1 MKKLILI
8 DGYGFVFRAYHS
20 LPDMIRHDKTPIGAV
35 YGFLKMMLNILENMK
50 MTHCAVVLDSG
61 GKTFRNDMY
70 QEYKANRP
78 PCPENLIPQFEIIRE
93 AIESLNLATLQ
104 KQGFEADDIIAT
116 IARNAEKEGFEVVIV
131 SSDKDLM
138 QLIDGNILMFD
149 PMKAKII
156 GKNEVIEKFGV
167 EPRQIIDFLS
177 LLGDASDNIP
187 GVKGVGNKTACELL
201 KEFDNLE
208 NLLENYQE
216 IKSDRK
222 RELIKSGFESARLSK
237 SLVKLDE
244 NVVLNVEINDLILK
258 DIDAKKLLNFLA
270 IQGFASLF
278 RSVKNKF
285 KIDDINYDEI
295 AKQQA
300 LELQKN
306 YQQQNQVNVLNNE
319 EDYSDYK
326 NSVFVDLCAQNTDF
340 RQCLMQIRNSGEVVI
355 EAEDNGANKYLAFL
369 IKNQSSLVLFY
380 CFSNDIF
387 NLLLNLEKD
396 NQAKYLSQ
404 KIPENLLMDDLFAN
418 LSPSANKDYND
429 NNHEIILLLQQIIED
444 ESVNKLSFNSKW
456 LLKRTAIWHNFE
468 SSKLIFDDVGLIFHL
483 ASGKTNQDLIEIAT
497 IFYPL
502 SPLIAEFNQLST
514 LLHKNKNDEIS
525 DKKPLI
531 LKIMAIRAYFT
542 SLIYQKSLAEILQ
555 KKLSTLYQKL
565 EKPLLMVLA
574 YMEKNGILLDLSK
587 ANQLSQEFALLIDSL
602 TKEIYNLAGCEF
614 NIASPKQLSEIL
626 FNKMQIK
633 FPEELKSSNK
643 KEPENKLHSTNAEIL
658 SKLSDDGFKIAGLLL
673 EFRHLSKLK
682 NTYLDALPK
691 EINPNSKR
699 IHTTFLSNSTI
710 TGRLSSR
717 NPNLQNIPIKT
728 KEGKMI
734 RRCFIAGSNKILI
747 SADYS
752 QVELRILA
760 HLADIES
767 LIYAFNNNQDIH
779 LITAS
784 QIFELEPEKIYEDL
798 RRKAKAINFGIIYGI
813 SGFGLAKQLN
823 IKRGDASNYIKAY
836 FAKYDG
842 VKQYIDKTIEQAKE
856 QKSVKTIFGRN
867 CLIENIDNKNS
878 LLRLEAERL
887 AVNATIQGSA
897 SDIIK
902 KAMINLKNIFYKKQL
917 EAKILLQIHDELII
931 EAEEKQAHL
940 IAEIV
945 KETMSD
951 VIKLKVPLKVD
962 IAISKHW

>member
-20 LPDMIRHDKTPIGAV
+20 LPEMIRHDKTPIGAV

-50 MTHCAVVLDSG
+50 MSHCVVVLDSG
-61 GKTFRNDMY
+61 GKTFRNDIY

-93 AIESLNLATLQ
+93 AISSLNLATLQ

-138 QLIDGNILMFD
+138 QLINENILMFD
-149 PMKAKII
+149 PIKAKII

-187 GVKGVGNKTACELL
+187 GVKGIGNKTACELL

-208 NLLENYQE
+208 NLLENYQN

-244 NVVLNVEINDLILK
+244 NVVLNVEINDLTLK

-295 AKQQA
+295 SKQQA

-306 YQQQNQVNVLNNE
+306 YQQQNQANNLQN
-319 EDYSDYK
+319 EDYLNYK
-326 NSVFVDLCAQNTDF
+326 NILFIDLCANDTDF
-340 RQCLMQIRNSGEVVI
+340 KQCLMQIKISGEVVI
-355 EAEDNGANKYLAFL
+355 EAEDNGVNKYLAFL
-369 IKNQSSLVLFY
+369 VKNQSSLMIFY
-380 CFSNDIF
+380 CLNNDIF
-387 NLLLNLEKD
+387 GDLLELEKD
-396 NQAKYLSQ
+396 NQPKYSSKQ
-404 KIPENLLMDDLFAN
+404 ESENLLINDLFAN
-418 LSPSANKDYND
+418 LGVAENENYNKKNY
-429 NNHEIILLLQQIIED
+429 EIIWLLQQIIED

-456 LLKRTAIWHNFE
+456 LLKKTAIWHNFQL
-468 SSKLIFDDVGLIFHL
+468 SKLVFDDVGLIFHL

-542 SLIYQKSLAEILQ
+542 RLIYQKSLTELLQ

-565 EKPLLMVLA
+565 EKPLLMVLV

-587 ANQLSQEFALLIDSL
+587 TNQLSKEFTLLIDNL

-643 KEPENKLHSTNAEIL
+643 KEPENKLYSTNAEIL
-658 SKLSDDGFKIAGLLL
+658 SKLSDNGFKIADLLL

-699 IHTTFLSNSTI
+699 IHS
-710 TGRLSSR
+710 
-717 NPNLQNIPIKT
+717 
-728 KEGKMI
+728 
-734 RRCFIAGSNKILI
+734 
-747 SADYS
+747 
-752 QVELRILA
+752 
-760 HLADIES
+760 
-767 LIYAFNNNQDIH
+767 
-779 LITAS
+779 
-784 QIFELEPEKIYEDL
+784 
-798 RRKAKAINFGIIYGI
+798 
-813 SGFGLAKQLN
+813 
-823 IKRGDASNYIKAY
+823 
-836 FAKYDG
+836 
-842 VKQYIDKTIEQAKE
+842 
-856 QKSVKTIFGRN
+856 FGRVY
-867 CLIENIDNKNS
+867 NS
-878 LLRLEAERL
+878 FSSHDTQRVSGWHLL
-887 AVNATIQGSA
+887 
-897 SDIIK
+897 
-902 KAMINLKNIFYKKQL
+902 FYNN
-917 EAKILLQIHDELII
+917 
-931 EAEEKQAHL
+931 
-940 IAEIV
+940 
-945 KETMSD
+945 
-951 VIKLKVPLKVD
+951 
-962 IAISKHW
+962 